1 MINTLLS
8 ENKFV
13 KLCILYR
20 FYQKSDELHII
31 NDIQENLGVYLGI
44 TPKTILRY
52 IQELN
57 DEIDHL
63 MGFDCFIYKA
73 APQTYQINP
82 VFLNEACTVFNNIKY
97 CYFKESIPFQVCLQ
111 LSLEGHLS
119 IHELCEN
126 LTVSK
131 SYAYKV
137 IRNLNKTLS
146 KFDIAIV
153 QGTGKKL
160 MFEGSEVNIR
170 LYIYNFFISCVPN
183 SIWLFPVDKET
194 IREHV
199 DKIVDNRKLS
209 EYSLNNL
216 LILCGILHCRLSN
229 GFFLDDQEFEGLS
242 GHFALFRLEAFDCTD
257 CFSTYCSNP
266 SKITIEELAF
276 SFFVQILLNDIVSAK
291 EIYLV
296 AERIIAE
303 NSTIYQF
310 IKQFIDNYSA
320 DLKIN
325 LTQLQYQQIVYYYY
339 LFFTFSIS
347 ATRVHLLD
355 IWNLNT
361 LDFEQLPYVN
371 EPVQLLEENHQKQR
385 EIEEIYTK
393 LINHSRFAEIR
404 ELLLDNSNIRYFI
417 SLTYIQLSMLDTT
430 QVSIYLHFIKNYITK
445 KFLKE
450 KLLLIYQS
458 ELLNFVDD
466 YENADL
472 VVTDNPEYLKGADRI
487 VLVNNVFD
495 PVQFLH
501 IMNAINK
508 EILTILK

>member
-31 NDIQENLGVYLGI
+31 SDIQENLGVYLGI

-52 IQELN
+52 IQEIN
-57 DEIDHL
+57 DEINHL
-63 MGFDCFIYKA
+63 MGIDCFIYKA
-73 APQTYQINP
+73 APQAYRINP
-82 VFLNEACTVFNNIKY
+82 IFLRESCTVFNNIKY
-97 CYFKESIPFQVCLQ
+97 CYFKESIPFQTCLK

-119 IHELCEN
+119 INELCES
-126 LTVSK
+126 LAVSK

-146 KFDIAIV
+146 KFDIAIA
-153 QGTGKKL
+153 QGNGKKL
-160 MFEGSEVNIR
+160 VFEGSEVNIR
-170 LYIYNFFISCVPN
+170 LYVYNFFISCVPN
-183 SIWLFPVDKET
+183 SIWLFPIEKET
-194 IREHV
+194 IREQV
-199 DKIVDNRKLS
+199 GKIVDKRKLS

-229 GFFLDDQEFEGLS
+229 GFFLDDQEFESLKGY
-242 GHFALFRLEAFDCTD
+242 FQLFRLEAFDCTD
-257 CFSTYCSNP
+257 CFSTYCSNRL
-266 SKITIEELAF
+266 KITNEELAF
-276 SFFVQILLNDIVSAK
+276 SFFVQILLNDIVSTK
-291 EIYLV
+291 EIFQV
-296 AERIIAE
+296 ADRIITE
-303 NSTIYQF
+303 NSIIYQF
-310 IKQFIDNYSA
+310 IQQFINDYST
-320 DLKIN
+320 DLKIK
-325 LTQLQYQQIVYYYY
+325 LTQQQYQQIVYYYY
-339 LFFTFSIS
+339 LFFTFSVS

-361 LDFEQLPYVN
+361 VDFEQLPNVN
-371 EPVQLLEENHQKQR
+371 EPVQLLEENNEKQK
-385 EIEEIYTK
+385 EIEDIYTR
-393 LINHSRFAEIR
+393 LINNPRFAEIR
-404 ELLLDNSNIRYFI
+404 DLLLDNSNIRYFI
-417 SLTYIQLSMLDTT
+417 SLTYIQLSMLDTS

-466 YENADL
+466 YKDADI
-472 VVTDNPEYLKGADRI
+472 VITDNPEYLTGDYRV

-501 IMNAINK
+501 IMNAINN